1 VTSYRLQIVREIR
14 FSLETLLGL
23 VLMIAVLLT
32 NPWQQVRQ
40 STLLLTPGVVA
51 PSPTSAAIHGVEWDF
66 QHRWFGSPALWQ
78 PPPIDNTDISYFEVK
93 GSTQRELITS
103 IGAADICKTHG
114 PCAPDPANPG
124 GITLGLAGAA
134 PAVSSYVCY
143 SPRTTTVPYRE
154 NVLLPRWSPLPLG
167 GISVELLL
175 KWNAFLKVIYVHEAG
190 HVAIDIEDIAALND
204 QAHQLPSCQALFA
217 FWDNPHVFDKLDADQ
232 NAYHARLRADCR
244 PQIGCMTPGWM
255 GW

>member
-1 VTSYRLQIVREIR
+1 MTSYRLEIVREIR

-32 NPWQQVRQ
+32 NPSQQVRQ
-40 STLLLTPGVVA
+40 STLLLTPGMVA
-51 PSPTSAAIHGVEWDF
+51 PSPASAAIHGVEWDF

-78 PPPIDNTDISYFEVK
+78 PPPIDNTDITFYEVR
-93 GSTQRELITS
+93 GTTQRELLAS
-103 IGAADICKTHG
+103 IAAADICKTHG
-114 PCAPDPANPG
+114 PCAPDPLNPR
-124 GITLGLAGAA
+124 GIALGLEGSS

-154 NVLLPRWSPLPLG
+154 FVLLPHWSPLPLG
-167 GISVELLL
+167 GISIELVLR
-175 KWNAFLKVIYVHEAG
+175 WNALQKVIYVHEAG
-190 HVAIDIEDIAALND
+190 HAAIDMQDFAALND
-204 QAHQLPSCQALFA
+204 QAHQQPGCQALFD
-217 FWDNPHVFDKLDADQ
+217 FWNNPQVFDKIDADQ

-244 PQIGCMTPGWM
+244 PQIGCFNPGWM